1 MKSHFNSK
9 SLAFYGIAISSVL
22 LLFKVVSG
30 YGEEKLKAQPAI
42 NGNYQI
48 NAQNLPGCLKSDAL
62 MLNIQQSGR
71 YLSGSLL
78 PADSTDIKSAEKE
91 HSLSGNVN
99 NGQLSLHG
107 SAPHLNNCN
116 NQIKIEGRVE
126 AKAIAGKI
134 NLGSSADAVEFTAQ
148 QQEPAQQ
155 KKESHH

>member
-1 MKSHFNSK
+1 MMSHFNTK

-22 LLFKVVSG
+22 LLFKVVSA
-30 YGEEKLKAQPAI
+30 YGEENLKAQPAI

-48 NAQNLPGCLKSDAL
+48 NAQNLPGCLKADAL

-78 PADSTDIKSAEKE
+78 PADSIDIKSAEKE

-107 SAPHLNNCN
+107 SAPRLNNCN
-116 NQIKIEGRVE
+116 NEIKIEGRVE

-134 NLGSSADAVEFTAQ
+134 GLGSISDAVEFTAQ

-155 KKESHH
+155 KKESQH